1 MVADDLAGAPH
12 FHYVSWLVPT
22 ESADPVPVPRTRIT
36 VVFLLYRAE
45 REAPEL
51 VSGLLVQRHPEIGR
65 QGDWLAAIFMDDA
78 SGDGTAR
85 AVGAAL
91 EAAGS
96 PPHCRL
102 VVNERNLGLAATLN
116 KAFGLVETP
125 FVLTCHLDCR
135 FGCDDY
141 AAEMLRLLETHPK
154 VAAITGRPAVRDPR
168 ALPFAEKLNLVANL
182 QDVLPVPPGPELVP
196 VGFAEGRCDGFRLE
210 ALREVGF
217 YDATLRT
224 AGEDQVL
231 AAKLR
236 TRGYEVCQ
244 APHLP
249 YFLSVS
255 SEQDTVWRLA
265 RHQWLFGR
273 AHPYILLHTR
283 GTDAGVASGSAG
295 SNRRARALLRLL
307 QVASTATL
315 VGVLLALALGRP
327 LIALG
332 LLALVAAAKAT
343 LFARHLRFIRLSARE
358 HLTFWL
364 AQPMLDAAY
373 TIGLVQGIVRAL
385 RGAEGRPIG

>member
-1 MVADDLAGAPH
+1 M
-12 FHYVSWLVPT
+12 ST
-22 ESADPVPVPRTRIT
+22 ESAAAVPASRARVT

-45 REAPEL
+45 AEAPEL
-51 VSGLLVQRHPEIGR
+51 VESLLLQRHPDTGR
-65 QGDWLAAIFMDDA
+65 QGDWLAALFMDDA

-85 AVGAAL
+85 AVEAAL

-116 KAFGLVETP
+116 KAFGLVTTP

-135 FGCDDY
+135 FGRDDY
-141 AAEMLRLLETHPK
+141 VAELVRLLERHPK
-154 VAAITGRPAVRDPR
+154 VAAITGRPAVRDPKEM
-168 ALPFAEKLNLVANL
+168 PFAEKLNLVTNL
-182 QDVLPVPPGPELVP
+182 QDILPVATSEELVP

-236 TRGYEVCQ
+236 ARGYEVCQ

-249 YFLSVS
+249 YLLSVS
-255 SEQDTVWRLA
+255 SEQDSVWRLA

-283 GTDAGVASGSAG
+283 GATPESPPARRGATAARGRSSGSCRWG
-295 SNRRARALLRLL
+295 PRRRWR
-307 QVASTATL
+307 VRCWRS
-315 VGVLLALALGRP
+315 VLGHPWLALAL
-327 LIALG
+327 
-332 LLALVAAAKAT
+332 LALMAAAKGV
-343 LFARHLRFIRLSARE
+343 LFARHLRFVRFSARD
-358 HLTFWL
+358 HLAFW
-364 AQPMLDAAY
+364 AVQPLLDAAY
-373 TIGLVQGIVRAL
+373 TIGLAQGLVRAM
-385 RGAEGRPIG
+385 RGPEGRPIG